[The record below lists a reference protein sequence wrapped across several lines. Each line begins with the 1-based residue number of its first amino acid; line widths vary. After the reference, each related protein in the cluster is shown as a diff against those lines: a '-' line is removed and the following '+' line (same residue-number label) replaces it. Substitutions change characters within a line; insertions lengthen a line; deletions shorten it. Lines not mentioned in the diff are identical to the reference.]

1 MNFELF
7 EKIWAE
13 VAVLLQKIAEL
24 FGFKITADE
33 FEKIED

>member
-24 FGFKITADE
+24 FGFEITADK
-33 FEKIED
+33 FDKIK